1 MQLNMDIRREANELG
16 QAILN
21 AISLYGEGGDVSD
34 VLLTLQDD
42 IYSIL
47 TKNTNV
53 KVWRENKDVKLPVYM
68 NPGDACCDLYAH
80 WIEYKDDRIICH
92 TGLHFEL
99 PEGYEMEIRPRSS
112 LTKTYLYIPNAPG
125 TVDEGYRGEV
135 LVIFRKAD
143 RCIPNKEEFKP
154 GDRVAQLLVRR
165 VEKINWVE
173 VEKLEDLIPS
183 KRGFGGHGSTGK

>member
-1 MQLNMDIRREANELG
+1 MNIREESNAIG

-21 AISLYGEGGDVSD
+21 AIVCYGEGDNNAD
-34 VLLTLQDD
+34 VLCTLQDE

-47 TKNTNV
+47 TANTKV
-53 KVWRENKDVKLPVYM
+53 KVWKEDDSVKLPTYAK
-68 NPGDACCDLYAH
+68 PGDACCDLYVK
-80 WIEYKDDRIICH
+80 WIEEVNDKIICH

-112 LTKTYLYIPNAPG
+112 LTNTYLYIPNAPG

-143 RCIPNKEEFKP
+143 RCIPNKEEFKV

-165 VEKINWVE
+165 VEKINWIE
-173 VEKLEDLIPS
+173 VEKLEDLIES
-183 KRGFGGHGSTGK
+183 ERGFGGYGSTGK

>member
-1 MQLNMDIRREANELG
+1 MDIRREANELG

-42 IYSIL
+42 IHSIL
-47 TKNTNV
+47 TSNTNV
-53 KVWRENKDVKLPVYM
+53 KVWREDDSVKLPTYA
-68 NPGDACCDLYAH
+68 NPGDACCDIYAH
-80 WIEYKDDRIICH
+80 SIEHIDDKIVVH

-112 LTKTYLYIPNAPG
+112 LTKTCLYIPNSPG

-135 LVIFRKAD
+135 LVIFR
-143 RCIPNKEEFKP
+143 RTNKFAHNNDIVEV
-154 GDRVAQLLVRR
+154 GDRIAQLLVRR
-165 VEKINWVE
+165 VEQINWVE
-173 VEKLEDLIPS
+173 VENLNDLIKS
-183 KRGFGGHGSTGK
+183 ERGFGGHGSTGK

>member
-1 MQLNMDIRREANELG
+1 MNIREESNAIG

-21 AISLYGEGGDVSD
+21 AIVCYGEGDNNAD
-34 VLLTLQDD
+34 VLCTLQDE

-47 TKNTNV
+47 TANTKV
-53 KVWRENKDVKLPVYM
+53 KVWREDDSVKLPEYM

-80 WIEYKDDRIICH
+80 RIELNNNRIICH

-99 PEGYEMEIRPRSS
+99 PEGYEMEVRPRSS
-112 LTKTYLYIPNAPG
+112 LTKTNLYIPNSPG

-135 LVIFRKAD
+135 LVTFRKPEKSISVEE
-143 RCIPNKEEFKP
+143 IPNV
-154 GDRVAQLLVRR
+154 GDRVGQLLIRR
-165 VEKINWVE
+165 VEKINWIE

-183 KRGFGGHGSTGK
+183 ERGFGGHGSTGK

>member
-1 MQLNMDIRREANELG
+1 MNIKQESYELG

-21 AISLYGEGGDVSD
+21 AITLYGEGGDISD
-34 VLLTLQDD
+34 VLLTLQND

-53 KVWRENKDVKLPVYM
+53 KVWRENDDVKLPIYM

-80 WIEYKDDRIICH
+80 KIEYEGGKIIVH

-112 LTKTYLYIPNAPG
+112 LTKTYLYIPNSPG

-135 LVIFRKAD
+135 LVIFRKVD
-143 RCIPNKEEFKP
+143 RCIPNKEEFKV

-173 VEKLEDLIPS
+173 VEHFEDLIES
-183 KRGFGGHGSTGK
+183 ERGSGGYGSTGK